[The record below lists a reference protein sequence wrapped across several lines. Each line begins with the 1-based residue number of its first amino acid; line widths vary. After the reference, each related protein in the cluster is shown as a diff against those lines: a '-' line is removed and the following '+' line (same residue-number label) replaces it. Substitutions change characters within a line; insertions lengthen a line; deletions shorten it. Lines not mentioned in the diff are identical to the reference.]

1 MSEVNYSESV
11 IIPTL
16 QKKVQDLQN
25 SNLVLEVN
33 LLVEQARHRDMT
45 AMYSEAKNSLKT
57 SSEQL
62 DVEVNKAASFAHET
76 NKLKTEIETISARTT
91 ALSNDLQHANT
102 TINQIQSERNKF
114 ESERN
119 ELLNK
124 CIREESLKNNAIS
137 EYNTLN
143 AKYNELLEKIKL
155 LEEESKKKSVK
166 KVTHTAAMI

>member
-1 MSEVNYSESV
+1 MENVNYNEKV
-11 IIPTL
+11 LLPFL
-16 QKKVQDLQN
+16 EKKCKDLL
-25 SNLVLEVN
+25 NLNFVLEAK
-33 LLVEQARHRDMT
+33 LLVEQ
-45 AMYSEAKNSLKT
+45 
-57 SSEQL
+57 
-62 DVEVNKAASFAHET
+62 NKVKDFESHIQNESDQ
-76 NKLKTEIETISARTT
+76 IQR
-91 ALSNDLQHANT
+91 LSNDLQHANT
-102 TINQIQSERNKF
+102 TINQIQSERNRI

-137 EYNTLN
+137 EYNSLN